1 MLHVYICF
9 VSAAL
14 LVFKSSLPASLAR
27 TDSFATNMAANM
39 INAIDSEVAFE
50 ALVKRRGLANL
61 WPRFEELGWT
71 SAASFAYV
79 LGVNYSNV
87 AEEMFIDKI
96 VCVMLRIDRG
106 AYDARVA
113 RDGKDPKERLL
124 LSRLFGEAQRMLHV
138 SLKALEGP
146 GETPPHIND
155 ADRTQRRKAYATQIQ
170 NAGLYFEDE
179 TRHAHCIEDDA
190 FLMLQRGHLSYLHPK
205 HCPTRDQEVAL
216 EHLTNKSMRPDAPG
230 FAEFGKIRSILAGR
244 KRGTSTGRMQHTDR
258 HQ

>member
-1 MLHVYICF
+1 
-9 VSAAL
+9 
-14 LVFKSSLPASLAR
+14 
-27 TDSFATNMAANM
+27 MAANM
-39 INAIDSEVAFE
+39 ISAIDSEVAFE
-50 ALVKRRGLANL
+50 ALVKRRGFANL
-61 WPRFEELGWT
+61 WPRFEEFGWT

-96 VCVMLRIDRG
+96 VCVMLRMNRG

-113 RDGKDPKERLL
+113 QDGKDPKERLL

-146 GETPPHIND
+146 GETPQHIND

-179 TRHAHCIEDDA
+179 MCHAHCIEDDA

-205 HCPTRDQEVAL
+205 HCPTVVSE
-216 EHLTNKSMRPDAPG
+216 
-230 FAEFGKIRSILAGR
+230 AESLVRQAGSSRVFEFNLLLWRKLLSRTPFPKQSIRVVHREQQAGR
-244 KRGTSTGRMQHTDR
+244 L
-258 HQ
+258 